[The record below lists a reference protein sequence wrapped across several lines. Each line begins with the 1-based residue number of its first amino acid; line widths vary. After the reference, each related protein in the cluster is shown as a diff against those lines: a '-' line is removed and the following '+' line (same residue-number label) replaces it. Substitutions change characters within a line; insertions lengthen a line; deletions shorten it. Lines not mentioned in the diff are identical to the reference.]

1 MLTELDR
8 RMDTQSKNF
17 KKEPIGVE
25 EHNNWNENP
34 KWDDPKEIHHKVHY
48 N

>member
-17 KKEPIGVE
+17 KKEPKKCKKEPVGVE
-25 EHNNWNENP
+25 EHNN
-34 KWDDPKEIHHKVHY
+34 
-48 N
+48 